1 MHKNYNIYYFID
13 RFNIKELSNINTK
26 INLIYRN
33 YKSSN
38 YLDEL
43 LKIKKF
49 CKKKNFKFYLANNTK
64 IAKRL
69 GLDGVYLPSFNKN
82 LKYSNLQSKKEFKI
96 IGSAHNISEIKTKEK
111 QNCEYIFLSPL
122 FKTNKHKHYLN
133 VVKFNLISNVTKKK
147 LVCLGGINPTNLQKI
162 YLTKS
167 SGIAAI
173 SWIKKNGLNKNLGR
187 F

>member
-64 IAKRL
+64 IAKWL
-69 GLDGVYLPSFNKN
+69 CLDGVYLPSFNKN
-82 LKYSNLQSKKEFKI
+82 LKYSNLLLKKGFKI
-96 IGSAHNISEIKTKEK
+96 IGSAHNIREIKTKEK

-122 FKTNKHKHYLN
+122 FKTSKHNHYLN
-133 VVKFNLISNVTKKK
+133 VIKFNLISNVTKRKII
-147 LVCLGGINPTNLQKI
+147 CLGGINSSNLKRVD
-162 YLTKS
+162 LTKS
-167 SGIAAI
+167 EGIAAI

>member
-1 MHKNYNIYYFID
+1 MHKYYNIYYFID
-13 RFNIKELSNINTK
+13 EFNIKELLNINIR

-38 YLDEL
+38 CLND
-43 LKIKKF
+43 IINIRKF
-49 CKKKNFKFYLANNTK
+49 CKKKKFKFFLANNTK

-69 GLDGVYLPSFNKN
+69 ALDGVYLPSFNKN
-82 LKYSNLQSKKEFKI
+82 LKYSNLNLKKGFKI
-96 IGSAHNISEIKTKEK
+96 IGSAHNISEIRTKEK

-122 FKTNKHKHYLN
+122 FKTNKNKHYLN
-133 VVKFNLISNVTKKK
+133 IIKFNLISNVTKRKI
-147 LVCLGGINPTNLQKI
+147 VCLGGINSSNLKKI
-162 YLTKS
+162 NLTKS
-167 SGIAAI
+167 KGIAAI

>member
-1 MHKNYNIYYFID
+1 MHKYYNIYYFID
-13 RFNIKELSNINTK
+13 RFNIKELSNINIK

-69 GLDGVYLPSFNKN
+69 NLDGVYLPSFNKN
-82 LKYSNLQSKKEFKI
+82 LIYSNLQLKKGFKI
-96 IGSAHNISEIKTKEK
+96 IGSAHNIGEIKTKEK
-111 QNCEYIFLSPL
+111 QNCECIFLSPL
-122 FKTNKHKHYLN
+122 FKTSKHKQYLN
-133 VVKFNLISNVTKKK
+133 VIKFNLISNITKKK
-147 LVCLGGINPTNLQKI
+147 IICLGGINSNNLKKI
-162 YLTKS
+162 CLTKS
-167 SGIAAI
+167 VGIGSI

>member
-1 MHKNYNIYYFID
+1 MA
-13 RFNIKELSNINTK
+13 
-26 INLIYRN
+26 
-33 YKSSN
+33 
-38 YLDEL
+38 
-43 LKIKKF
+43 KK
-49 CKKKNFKFYLANNTK
+49 
-64 IAKRL
+64 L

-82 LKYSNLQSKKEFKI
+82 LKYSNLQLAKGFKI

-122 FKTNKHKHYLN
+122 FKTDKNKKYLD
-133 VVKFNLISNVTKKK
+133 VVKFNLISRVTNKK
-147 LVCLGGINPTNLQKI
+147 LVCLGGINLNNLQKI

-167 SGIAAI
+167 EGIASI

>member
-1 MHKNYNIYYFID
+1 MHNYYKVYYFID
-13 RFNIKELSNINTK
+13 RFNIKELSNINRK

-33 YKSSN
+33 YKSSI
-38 YLDEL
+38 YLDEI
-43 LKIKKF
+43 LKIKRF
-49 CKKKNFKFYLANNTK
+49 CKKKGFKLFLSNNINLAK
-64 IAKRL
+64 KL

-82 LKYSNLQSKKEFKI
+82 LKYSNLQLSKEFKI

-122 FKTNKHKHYLN
+122 FKTDKNKNYLD
-133 VVKFNLISNVTKKK
+133 VIKFNLISNVTNKKI
-147 LVCLGGINPTNLQKI
+147 VCLGGINLNNLQKI

-167 SGIAAI
+167 EGIASI

>member
-1 MHKNYNIYYFID
+1 MHKFYNIYYFID
-13 RFNIKELSNINTK
+13 RFNIKELSNINIK

-49 CKKKNFKFYLANNTK
+49 CKKNGFKFYLANNIK
-64 IAKRL
+64 IAKML
-69 GLDGVYLPSFNKN
+69 DLDGVYLPSFNKN
-82 LKYSNLQSKKEFKI
+82 LKYSNLNLKKEFKI
-96 IGSAHNISEIKTKEK
+96 IGSAHNISEIKIKEK

-133 VVKFNLISNVTKKK
+133 IIKFNLISNATKIKI
-147 LVCLGGINPTNLQKI
+147 VCLGGINSSNLKKI
-162 YLTKS
+162 NLTKS
-167 SGIAAI
+167 KGIAAI

>member
-1 MHKNYNIYYFID
+1 MHKYYNIYYFID
-13 RFNIKELSNINTK
+13 RFNIKELSNININ

-38 YLDEL
+38 NLDEL

-69 GLDGVYLPSFNKN
+69 ALDGVYLPSFNKN
-82 LKYSNLQSKKEFKI
+82 LKYSNLNLKNGFKI
-96 IGSAHNISEIKTKEK
+96 IGSAHNINEIKIKEK

-133 VVKFNLISNVTKKK
+133 VIKFNLISSITKKK
-147 LVCLGGINPTNLQKI
+147 IICLGGINSSNLKKI
-162 YLTKS
+162 NLTKS
-167 SGIAAI
+167 EGIAAI

>member
-13 RFNIKELSNINTK
+13 RFNIKELSNINKK
-26 INLIYRN
+26 INIIYRN

-38 YLDEL
+38 YLDEV

-49 CKKKNFKFYLANNTK
+49 CKKKKFKFYLANNTK

-69 GLDGVYLPSFNKN
+69 RLDGVYLPSFNKN
-82 LKYSNLQSKKEFKI
+82 LKYSNLNLKNGFKI
-96 IGSAHNISEIKTKEK
+96 IGSAHNINEIKIKEK

-122 FKTNKHKHYLN
+122 FKTNKHKYYLD
-133 VVKFNLISNVTKKK
+133 VIKFNLISNVTKRKI
-147 LVCLGGINPTNLQKI
+147 VCLGGINSSNLKKI
-162 YLTKS
+162 NLTKS
-167 SGIAAI
+167 NGIAAI

>member
-1 MHKNYNIYYFID
+1 MHKYYNIYYFID
-13 RFNIKELSNINTK
+13 RFNIKELSNINIK

-33 YKSSN
+33 YKSPN

-69 GLDGVYLPSFNKN
+69 SLDGVYLPSFNKN
-82 LKYSNLQSKKEFKI
+82 LKYSNLNLKKEFKI
-96 IGSAHNISEIKTKEK
+96 IGSAHNISEIKIKEK
-111 QNCEYIFLSPL
+111 QNCEDIFLSPL

-133 VVKFNLISNVTKKK
+133 IIKFNLISNATKRKII
-147 LVCLGGINPTNLQKI
+147 CLGGINSSNLKRVD
-162 YLTKS
+162 LTKS
-167 SGIAAI
+167 EGIASI

>member
-1 MHKNYNIYYFID
+1 MHKYYNIYYFID
-13 RFNIKELSNINTK
+13 KFNIKELSK
-26 INLIYRN
+26 INRRISLIYRN
-33 YKSSN
+33 YKSSS
-38 YLDEL
+38 YLDDV

-49 CKKKNFKFYLANNTK
+49 CKKKGFRFFLANNIK
-64 IAKRL
+64 MAKRL
-69 GLDGVYLPSFNKN
+69 DLDGVYLPSFNKN

-96 IGSAHNISEIKTKEK
+96 IGSAHNIIEIKTKEK

-147 LVCLGGINPTNLQKI
+147 LICLGGINSTNLKKI

-167 SGIAAI
+167 TGIAST
-173 SWIKKNGLNKNLGR
+173 SWIKKNGLNRNLGR

>member
-1 MHKNYNIYYFID
+1 MHKYYNIYYFID
-13 RFNIKELSNINTK
+13 RFNIKELSNINIK

-33 YKSSN
+33 YKSLN

-69 GLDGVYLPSFNKN
+69 SLDGVYLPSFNKN
-82 LKYSNLQSKKEFKI
+82 LKYSNLQLKKGFKI

-122 FKTNKHKHYLN
+122 FKTNKHKDYLN
-133 VVKFNLISNVTKKK
+133 VIKFNLISNITKKK
-147 LVCLGGINPTNLQKI
+147 IICLGGINSTNLKKI

-167 SGIAAI
+167 VGIGSI

>member
-1 MHKNYNIYYFID
+1 MHKYYNIYYFID
-13 RFNIKELSNINTK
+13 NFNIKELSTINRR

-38 YLDEL
+38 YLEEV

-49 CKKKNFKFYLANNTK
+49 CKKKGFRFFLANNIK
-64 IAKRL
+64 MAKRL
-69 GLDGVYLPSFNKN
+69 DLNGVYLPSFNKN
-82 LKYSNLQSKKEFKI
+82 LKYSNLQLKKGFKI

-122 FKTNKHKHYLN
+122 FKTDKHKHYLN

-147 LVCLGGINPTNLQKI
+147 LVCLGGINSTNLQKI

>member
-1 MHKNYNIYYFID
+1 MHKYYNIYYFID
-13 RFNIKELSNINTK
+13 RFNIKELSNINIK

-33 YKSSN
+33 YKSPN

-49 CKKKNFKFYLANNTK
+49 CKKKNFKFYLSNNTK

-69 GLDGVYLPSFNKN
+69 GLDGVYLPSFNKK
-82 LKYSNLQSKKEFKI
+82 LKYSNLHLKKGFKI
-96 IGSAHNISEIKTKEK
+96 VGSAHNVNEIKIKEK

-122 FKTNKHKHYLN
+122 FKTNKHKYYLD
-133 VVKFNLISNVTKKK
+133 VIKFNLISNATKRKII
-147 LVCLGGINPTNLQKI
+147 CLGGINSNNLKKI
-162 YLTKS
+162 NLTKS
-167 SGIAAI
+167 KGIAAI

>member
-13 RFNIKELSNINTK
+13 RFNIKELSNINKK
-26 INLIYRN
+26 INIIYRN

-38 YLDEL
+38 YLGEV

-49 CKKKNFKFYLANNTK
+49 CKKKKFKFYLANNTK

-69 GLDGVYLPSFNKN
+69 ALDGVYLPSFNKN
-82 LKYSNLQSKKEFKI
+82 LKYSNLHLKKGFKI
-96 IGSAHNISEIKTKEK
+96 IGSAHNVSEIKTKEK

-122 FKTNKHKHYLN
+122 FKNNKHKYYLD
-133 VVKFNLISNVTKKK
+133 VIKFNLISNATKRKI
-147 LVCLGGINPTNLQKI
+147 VCLGGINSNNLKKI
-162 YLTKS
+162 NLTKS
-167 SGIAAI
+167 KGIAAI

>member
-49 CKKKNFKFYLANNTK
+49 CKKKKFKFYLANNTK
-64 IAKRL
+64 IAQRL
-69 GLDGVYLPSFNKN
+69 GLDGVYLPSFNRN
-82 LKYSNLQSKKEFKI
+82 LKYSNLNLKQGFKI
-96 IGSAHNISEIKTKEK
+96 IGSAHNICEIKTKEK
-111 QNCEYIFLSPL
+111 QKCEYIFLSPL

-133 VVKFNLISNVTKKK
+133 VIKFNLISNITKKK
-147 LVCLGGINPTNLQKI
+147 IICLGGVNSTNLKKI
-162 YLTKS
+162 YLTRS
-167 SGIAAI
+167 VGIGSI

>member
-1 MHKNYNIYYFID
+1 MHKYYNIYYFID
-13 RFNIKELSNINTK
+13 EFNIKELLNINIR

-38 YLDEL
+38 YLNEVI
-43 LKIKKF
+43 KIKKF
-49 CKKKNFKFYLANNTK
+49 CEKKGFRFFLANNIK
-64 IAKRL
+64 IAKKL
-69 GLDGVYLPSFNKN
+69 SLDGVYLPSFNKK
-82 LKYSNLQSKKEFKI
+82 LKYSNLELKKGFKI

-122 FKTNKHKHYLN
+122 FKTKKRKDYLN
-133 VVKFNLISNVTKKK
+133 IIKFNLISNVTKKK
-147 LVCLGGINPTNLQKI
+147 IICLGGINPTNLKKI

-167 SGIAAI
+167 VGIAGI

>member
-1 MHKNYNIYYFID
+1 MHKYYNIYYLID
-13 RFNIKELSNINTK
+13 KFNIKELLNINIK

-38 YLDEL
+38 YLNEV

-49 CKKKNFKFYLANNTK
+49 CKKKGFKFFLANNIK
-64 IAKRL
+64 LAKTL
-69 GLDGVYLPSFNKN
+69 NLDGVYLPSFNKN
-82 LKYSNLQSKKEFKI
+82 LKYSNLQLKKGFKI
-96 IGSAHNISEIKTKEK
+96 IGSAHNVAEIKNKEK

-122 FKTNKHKHYLN
+122 FKTHKYNNFLN
-133 VVKFNLISNVTKKK
+133 VIRFNLLSNFTKKK
-147 LVCLGGINPTNLQKI
+147 LVCLGGINENNLKKI
-162 YLTKS
+162 KLTKS
-167 SGIAAI
+167 KGIASI

>member
-1 MHKNYNIYYFID
+1 MAI
-13 RFNIKELSNINTK
+13 
-26 INLIYRN
+26 
-33 YKSSN
+33 
-38 YLDEL
+38 
-43 LKIKKF
+43 
-49 CKKKNFKFYLANNTK
+49 
-64 IAKRL
+64 RL

-82 LKYSNLQSKKEFKI
+82 LKYSNLQSKKKFKI

-122 FKTNKHKHYLN
+122 FKTHKHKQYLN
-133 VVKFNLISNVTKKK
+133 VVKFNLISKVTKKK
-147 LVCLGGINPTNLQKI
+147 IICLGGINSTNLQKI

-167 SGIAAI
+167 VGFAGV

>member
-1 MHKNYNIYYFID
+1 MHKYYNIYYFIN
-13 RFNIKELSNINTK
+13 RFNIKELSNINIK

-38 YLDEL
+38 CLDEL

-49 CKKKNFKFYLANNTK
+49 CRKKNFKFYLANNTK

-69 GLDGVYLPSFNKN
+69 ALDGVYLPSFNKK
-82 LKYSNLQSKKEFKI
+82 LKYSNLHLKKGFKI
-96 IGSAHNISEIKTKEK
+96 VGSAHNVNEIKIKEK

-122 FKTNKHKHYLN
+122 FKTNKHKYYLD
-133 VVKFNLISNVTKKK
+133 VIKFNLISNATKRKI
-147 LVCLGGINPTNLQKI
+147 VCLGGINSNNLKKI
-162 YLTKS
+162 NLTKS
-167 SGIAAI
+167 KGIAAI